1 MRQDVKMCFG
11 DDTLEFKI
19 VSSFRPVT
27 ASYMTHPGLTEE
39 GRNFTYSTAF
49 ATIKSNLL
57 ATCLLT

>member
-1 MRQDVKMCFG
+1 MCFG
-11 DDTLEFKI
+11 DDILDSKI
-19 VSSFRPVT
+19 VFSFRPVT

-57 ATCLLT
+57 KTCLLT

>member
-1 MRQDVKMCFG
+1 MCFG
-11 DDTLEFKI
+11 DDILDSKI
-19 VSSFRPVT
+19 VFSFRPVT

-57 ATCLLT
+57 KICLLT